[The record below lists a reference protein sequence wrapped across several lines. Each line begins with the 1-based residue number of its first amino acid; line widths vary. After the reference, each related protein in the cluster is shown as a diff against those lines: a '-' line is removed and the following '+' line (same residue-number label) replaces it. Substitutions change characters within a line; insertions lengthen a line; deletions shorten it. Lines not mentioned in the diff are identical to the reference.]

1 MEAAW
6 APRLRKPLKTCCG
19 SVTIMGHN
27 TSLRDTSES
36 DRRERRLDPPTLR
49 VWVPLE
55 LLRRLC
61 QAWGGWVW
69 WWVLLVLF
77 YRLSLQPKQMLFS
90 ACFDPADLN

>member
-27 TSLRDTSES
+27 TSLRDTRES
-36 DRRERRLDPPTLR
+36 GRPGRRLDPARLR
-49 VWVPLE
+49 GWVPLG
-55 LLRRLC
+55 LLRPLC

-69 WWVLLVLF
+69 WRVLLVLF

-90 ACFDPADLN
+90 VSFDLADLN